1 MRSRSPALLGAFSM
15 PALAYF
21 LGASVALQLLRPDYD
36 WILDP
41 LSFYLIGPG
50 SGWLILG
57 FFALA
62 VGIVGVALGLHASV
76 RVTPLGRA
84 ALWLFVIAALA
95 TAMVALVQ
103 TDLPGGP
110 NPTLHGMLHFAAAS
124 VAFLGI
130 TVAMLLQAWCLRADP
145 YWQRYFRKAFALAIL
160 TFVSLAVYALW
171 RALPRGIS
179 EKFVILLIVLWLL
192 LASRWLMQTR
202 LASPKTDPA

>member
-1 MRSRSPALLGAFSM
+1 M

-21 LGASVALQLLRPDYD
+21 LGASVALQFTRSDYD

-62 VGIVGVALGLHASV
+62 AGIVGVGLGLQASV
-76 RVTPLGRA
+76 RPTALGRA
-84 ALWLFVIAALA
+84 ARVLFMIAALA
-95 TAMVALVQ
+95 TATVALVQ

-124 VAFLGI
+124 IAFLGI
-130 TVAMLLQAWCLRADP
+130 TVAMLLQAWCLRGDP
-145 YWQRYFRKAFALAIL
+145 YWQRHFRVAFALAVL
-160 TFVSLAVYALW
+160 TFVSLAMYTLW

-192 LASRWLMQTR
+192 LASRWLMQAR
-202 LASPKTDPA
+202 LAALKADPA